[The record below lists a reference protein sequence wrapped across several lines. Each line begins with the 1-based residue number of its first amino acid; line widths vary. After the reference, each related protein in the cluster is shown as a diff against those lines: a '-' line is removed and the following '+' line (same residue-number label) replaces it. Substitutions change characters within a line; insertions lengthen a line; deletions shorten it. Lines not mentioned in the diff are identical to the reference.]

1 MHRQLHFGDFSDGA
15 VKLILIDDARVGQYA
30 ALPVVLDSEGNIK
43 LTVHLTQLFNQC
55 VNQFGSGIAGQMDK
69 PRNVR
74 IALGSLRIFGV
85 KTDHFGQVHRVG
97 CAMNN
102 MPSAVC
108 GAGFMGHGVD
118 DAKQSV

>member
-1 MHRQLHFGDFSDGA
+1 MHRQLHFWRLQRWS

-74 IALGSLRIFGV
+74 IALGSLRILEL
-85 KTDHFGQVHRVG
+85 KRITL
-97 CAMNN
+97 
-102 MPSAVC
+102 
-108 GAGFMGHGVD
+108 AGTSRWLRHE
-118 DAKQSV
+118 

>member
-1 MHRQLHFGDFSDGA
+1 MLGQLLLADFSDGA

-74 IALGSLRIFGV
+74 IALRQLAYFWS
-85 KTDHFGQVHRVG
+85 
-97 CAMNN
+97 
-102 MPSAVC
+102 
-108 GAGFMGHGVD
+108 
-118 DAKQSV
+118 